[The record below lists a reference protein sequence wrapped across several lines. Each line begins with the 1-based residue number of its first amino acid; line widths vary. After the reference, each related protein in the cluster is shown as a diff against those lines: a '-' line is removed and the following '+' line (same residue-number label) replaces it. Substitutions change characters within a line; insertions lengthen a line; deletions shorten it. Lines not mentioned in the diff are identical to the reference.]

1 MMANLLRPVWNK
13 FIMGLG
19 KASTKI
25 GITPNMWTFS
35 SFLMAIL
42 AAVFLSRSYFWQ
54 GLGLSIAM
62 LLADAMDGTTARA
75 GGTSSKFG
83 MVLDHVVD
91 RYAEFIIFGGLLLS
105 EQVSQASIIFAISG
119 MFMASYVRAKAE
131 SVEKGLSCTVGI
143 AGRVEK
149 LLLTYV
155 AIILLALDVRYIA
168 EYVFG
173 FIGVLSHITVVQR
186 MICARLYLSKPHKAQ
201 NNP

>member
-1 MMANLLRPVWNK
+1 MMANLLRPIWNK

-42 AAVFLSRSYFWQ
+42 AAVFLTQGYFWQ

-105 EQVSQASIIFAISG
+105 GQVSQEAIIFAISG

-131 SVEKGLSCTVGI
+131 SVGKGLSCTVGI

-149 LLLTYV
+149 LFLAYG
-155 AIILLALDVRYIA
+155 AIILLALGFGHIA
-168 EYVFG
+168 EYVFLLIG
-173 FIGVLSHITVVQR
+173 FISHITAGQR
-186 MICARLYLSKPHKAQ
+186 MVCARSYFLKLSELT
-201 NNP
+201 